1 MKFEHSELVYKGMSE
16 FKCKDHQ
23 LVVIPF
29 ASNIPALMNFV
40 EKFSL
45 EENSRIYDFEYLR
58 DGNVNIQNVLD
69 NIEEL
74 VFYIKVNEIKDC
86 SILSIEKIL
95 LSNKMW
101 SDCRKCFE
109 FKLSKIHNL
118 KTTFYEF

>member
-1 MKFEHSELVYKGMSE
+1 MKFEHSELVYKGRDE
-16 FKCKDHQ
+16 FKCEDHQ
-23 LVVIPF
+23 LVVITF

-45 EENSRIYDFEYLR
+45 VENSRIYDFEYIK
-58 DGNVNIQNVLD
+58 DGKVNIQDVLD

-86 SILSIEKIL
+86 AILSIEKIL

-109 FKLSKIHNL
+109 FKLSKIPNL